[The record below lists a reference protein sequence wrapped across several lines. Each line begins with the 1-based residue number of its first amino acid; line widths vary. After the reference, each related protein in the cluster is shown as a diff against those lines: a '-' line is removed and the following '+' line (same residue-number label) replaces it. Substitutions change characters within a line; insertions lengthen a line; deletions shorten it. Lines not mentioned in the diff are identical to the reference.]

1 MYLMVLSSNKMT
13 MKKLRKESFVL
24 YIWYFLVHA
33 SNTLKVYL
41 SLA

>member
-1 MYLMVLSSNKMT
+1 MVLSSNNMT
-13 MKKLRKESFVL
+13 MKKLRKESFV
-24 YIWYFLVHA
+24 YAYGIFVHA

>member
-1 MYLMVLSSNKMT
+1 MVLSSNNMT
-13 MKKLRKESFVL
+13 MKKIEKRELCL
-24 YIWYFLVHA
+24 CIWYFLVHA

>member
-1 MYLMVLSSNKMT
+1 MVLSSKNLT
-13 MKKLRKESFVL
+13 MRKIEKREFCL

-33 SNTLKVYL
+33 NNTLKVYL

>member
-1 MYLMVLSSNKMT
+1 MVLSSNNMT
-13 MKKLRKESFVL
+13 MRKIEKRELCL